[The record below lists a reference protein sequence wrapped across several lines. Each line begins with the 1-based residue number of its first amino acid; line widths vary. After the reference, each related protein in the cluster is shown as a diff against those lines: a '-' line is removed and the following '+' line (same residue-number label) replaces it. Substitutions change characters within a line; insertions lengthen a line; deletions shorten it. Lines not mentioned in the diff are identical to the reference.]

1 MFVESHPH
9 NLFGL
14 GAGNV
19 LNRFRK
25 AFRLF
30 RKFFLKQFERRIGNA
45 VFGFLVGFF
54 VVGIAA
60 LAAQNFGCCQ
70 FKAQHFAAFETAC
83 RCARNQRTVKK
94 TFSLT
99 PDFGQNGFAT
109 LAHRFNII
117 HAVFSVYA
125 KKQPGIGKIPGVK
138 VNNSL
143 RQGGAD
149 LFVEKFE
156 HFPEQFLTIGN
167 RH

>member
-1 MFVESHPH
+1 MFVEGYPH

-94 TFSLT
+94 AFSLT

-125 KKQPGIGKIPGVK
+125 KKTTRYRKDTGC
-138 VNNSL
+138 
-143 RQGGAD
+143 
-149 LFVEKFE
+149 
-156 HFPEQFLTIGN
+156 
-167 RH
+167 